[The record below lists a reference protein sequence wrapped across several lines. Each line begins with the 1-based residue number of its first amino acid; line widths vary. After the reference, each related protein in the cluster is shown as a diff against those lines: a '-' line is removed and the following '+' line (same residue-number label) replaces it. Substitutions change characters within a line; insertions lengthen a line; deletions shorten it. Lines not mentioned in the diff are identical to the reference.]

1 MSEYWE
7 SRKVDDI
14 FDQNTDDVIDTLKK
28 IYRRQGREIQKAI
41 TDIYIKM
48 LEDGGISTTE
58 LYKFNRFKD
67 LLNEI
72 NSILKSY
79 GEQEIKTVSKGL
91 EQATRDIIGDISKN
105 SNISFTLVNDKVIE
119 EIVNTKFKGE
129 SFSKRIWKNR
139 DALGKLIEKN
149 LQDIVASGM
158 NKDKAVQQIM
168 DIHNSSFNNADR
180 LVRTETMRCINS
192 GQIETYKA
200 RGRTHGY
207 YSYSK
212 DKRTCDKCKKLGEY
226 TKKKPLPLEELEPVH
241 HPNCR
246 CTVIPVV
253 DLKKYEKY
261 DTLKYRES
269 KSIKEAEE
277 YARNTLNIKNVSY
290 KGCDLKTA
298 NEWNKGLYD
307 NFRRFPELKKEF
319 NFVGECYERNKL
331 IKLETKEYYI
341 SLLKEK
347 YPYAKNEEIKE
358 VAEKQVKDLMKNLT
372 IGKSTYA
379 QSWSP
384 NHSFFDRYKGITVNK
399 HWGKN
404 SNEFTDML
412 KRDVDSKFHPI
423 GCDTIRSVL
432 DHEIGHQIDDLLGIS
447 NLKEIKEL
455 YEKHTN
461 EELTEHISKY
471 SWDNNNPNKYSEFI
485 AEGWAEY
492 CNNTNPREI
501 AKTIGEI
508 IEREYNRWKKK

>member
-7 SRKVDDI
+7 SRKIDKI

-48 LEDGGISTTE
+48 LQDGGISTIE
-58 LYKFNRFKD
+58 LYKFNRFND

-79 GEQEIKTVSKGL
+79 GEQEIKAVSKGL

-105 SNISFTLVNDKVIE
+105 SNLSFNLINEKVIQ

-158 NKDKAVQQIM
+158 NKDKAVKQIM

-212 DKRTCDKCKKLGEY
+212 DKRTCDKCKKLGED
-226 TKKKPLPLEELEPVH
+226 TKKNPLPLEELEPVH

-253 DLKKYEKY
+253 DFKKYEKY
-261 DTLKYRES
+261 D
-269 KSIKEAEE
+269 SI
-277 YARNTLNIKNVSY
+277 NIDNVSNF
-290 KGCDLKTA
+290 KDLKTYFKNNYNVSVSDEISKLDFKA
-298 NEWNKGLYD
+298 VKQSSKGIDYVLKEFPQAKSIFKGLDIKNSGVMCATYNGTI
-307 NFRRFPELKKEF
+307 NFNPLYYKDYNTLKENMEQGDTTGFHPKNTGIIECGSHEMGHILERALIEKVYIAENDKILAWSKCEQAKILVSNACKNVKKLKEGKGLK
-319 NFVGECYERNKL
+319 NNQLISQISMYAEQDKSECLAEAVADYIANKENASIL
-331 IKLETKEYYI
+331 SKEI
-341 SLLKEK
+341 WKLLKE
-347 YPYAKNEEIKE
+347 E
-358 VAEKQVKDLMKNLT
+358 
-372 IGKSTYA
+372 
-379 QSWSP
+379 
-384 NHSFFDRYKGITVNK
+384 
-399 HWGKN
+399 
-404 SNEFTDML
+404 
-412 KRDVDSKFHPI
+412 
-423 GCDTIRSVL
+423 
-432 DHEIGHQIDDLLGIS
+432 LG
-447 NLKEIKEL
+447 
-455 YEKHTN
+455 
-461 EELTEHISKY
+461 
-471 SWDNNNPNKYSEFI
+471 
-485 AEGWAEY
+485 
-492 CNNTNPREI
+492 
-501 AKTIGEI
+501 
-508 IEREYNRWKKK
+508 